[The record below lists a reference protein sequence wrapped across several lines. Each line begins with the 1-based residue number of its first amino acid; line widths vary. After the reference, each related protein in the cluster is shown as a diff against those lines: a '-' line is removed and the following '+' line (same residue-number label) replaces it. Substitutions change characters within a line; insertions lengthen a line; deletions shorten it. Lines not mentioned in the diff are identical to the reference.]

1 VTVGDASSS
10 APPAR
15 RRRGAS
21 LGAVVRAFRLV
32 RAAAPRELTAA
43 IVLQVLA
50 GLSVAV
56 QLVLVRAV
64 LQQVLDAADRDE
76 PLGSI
81 VLPVL
86 ALAGT
91 LAFVRFVQTT
101 QTERRRLLGELV
113 SRHAMD
119 RILDVTC
126 SVEQEA
132 FDDPVFH
139 DHLTRAR
146 TNAASRPVEIT
157 SGLLA
162 VVAALAIAA
171 SVIASLL
178 VIAPVLLPVL
188 ALGGVPLWMA
198 TSRNARHQFRFAFRL
213 TPSDRER
220 FYLQQVLT
228 DKAHSKEVRAF
239 DLPEFLRRRYDRL
252 YDERVAHLRA
262 LVRTRLRNSLIANVA
277 SAAILTSALLLLV
290 WLVDR
295 GSVDVADAGA
305 AAFGVYFLAGTLRSV
320 GTATNQLQE
329 SVLFL
334 DDVEDFVALAP
345 PGRSARPAPT
355 HRTPPEPV
363 EVVVEDV
370 SFSYPGIARPALRG
384 ASVRL
389 GRGEVVALVGENG
402 SGKTTLAK
410 LLCGLYRPTAGRIVW
425 NGTDTAELPLGRL
438 REDVA
443 IVFQDFARYE
453 LSAEDNVALGR
464 HERAGD
470 RSAVEAAARLAG
482 AHDFV
487 HALPDG
493 YGTRLSRAFT
503 AGAEL
508 SIGQWQRLALARA
521 FFRDAGFLVFD
532 EPTSA
537 LDPRAEQELFE
548 TVQRLAAGRTVLLVS
563 HRFSTVRSADRIYV
577 LGEGR
582 VVEEGDHATL
592 MALRGHYAEL
602 YTLQAAAYAD

>member
-1 VTVGDASSS
+1 V
-10 APPAR
+10 R
-15 RRRGAS
+15 
-21 LGAVVRAFRLV
+21 RAFRLV
-32 RAAAPRELTAA
+32 RAAAPRELAA
-43 IVLQVLA
+43 AVTLQVLA

-64 LQQVLDAADRDE
+64 LQRVLDAADRDE
-76 PLGSI
+76 PLESI

-86 ALAGT
+86 ALAAT
-91 LAFVRFVQTT
+91 LALVRFVQTT

-126 SVEQEA
+126 TVEQEA
-132 FDDPVFH
+132 FDDPIFH

-162 VVAALAIAA
+162 MVAALATAT
-171 SVIASLL
+171 SVVVSLL
-178 VIAPVLLPVL
+178 LIAPVLLPVL
-188 ALGGVPLWMA
+188 ALGAVPLWMA
-198 TSRNARHQFRFAFRL
+198 TARNARHQFRFAFRL
-213 TPSDRER
+213 TPNDRER
-220 FYLQQVLT
+220 FYLAQVLT
-228 DKAHSKEVRAF
+228 DKALAKEVRAF
-239 DLPEFLRRRYDRL
+239 DLPVVLRRRYDRL

-320 GTATNQLQE
+320 GTASNQLQE

-345 PGRSARPAPT
+345 AERSAPPAPA
-355 HRTPPEPV
+355 RGTPPEPV
-363 EVVVEDV
+363 DVVVEDV
-370 SFSYPGIARPALRG
+370 SFRYPGTTREALRG
-384 ASVRL
+384 ASLRV

-410 LLCGLYRPTAGRIVW
+410 LLCGLYRPTSGRVVW
-425 NGTDTAELPLGRL
+425 NGVDTAELPLAQL

-443 IVFQDFARYE
+443 MVFQDFARYE
-453 LSAEDNVALGR
+453 LSAEDNIALGR
-464 HERAGD
+464 HQRAGD
-470 RSAVEAAARLAG
+470 RAAVEVAAGLAG

-487 HALPDG
+487 QDLPDG
-493 YGTRLSRAFT
+493 YDTRLSRAFT
-503 AGAEL
+503 SGTEL

-548 TVQRLAAGRTVLLVS
+548 TVQRLAAGRTVLLIS

-577 LGEGR
+577 LDGGC
-582 VVEEGDHATL
+582 VVEEGDHAAL
-592 MALRGHYAEL
+592 MAHNGRYAEL